1 MPLLVNSVPNLA
13 QGVSQQPDNL
23 RYPGQC
29 DEQVNAWATVVE
41 GLVKRP
47 PTNYVKNL
55 QASSTDSDKLFTH
68 FVKRDEQN
76 KYVIAVSLGGI
87 SAYNLSLG
95 TSIPVAVT
103 SIASAYLSL
112 GGTSLGAVTNPL
124 KDLRALTVADYT
136 FLVNKKKTVA
146 VNTDADLKSKDVR
159 NDDGKYQA
167 LVFVKLGDYEKTYN
181 IILDGKEVPFGGTGH
196 TSNKTPPAGHTYES
210 GTSAHGTNA
219 DTEVIAE
226 DLEIVLNAY
235 LGTEGTVSA
244 ATLSGGSGFT
254 DTGERKVWSNT
265 GRKMVLTTYE
275 FFIDQYQTSAH
286 TTKIGF
292 GAKGTVTF
300 KSGAVQSFN
309 LTQQG
314 NGYDGTLASDTYKL
328 TIRKHET
335 TTHTHVRIRMSNQVE
350 TTSTKT
356 DITSATPGFVM
367 PSFTPSVLSSG
378 SNYEVQRA
386 GAIIKIIGTSD
397 FTIRTEDGLANQ
409 GLGVAYK
416 EVDSITD
423 LPKRCFND
431 FRIRV
436 RGDADIAQDDYYVR
450 FQTKD
455 REDYGEGSW
464 VEIVGWTSDVRSAK
478 PPEGIDTTVSSETMP
493 VTLVPEFDADG
504 YVSKFFLQTPN
515 ELKNVVKTNGVVYKV
530 AEDHDS
536 SSDNEPGSGA
546 DWEEYWVATTDY
558 TDAPAWVAGRQYNL
572 TGSGYAARAAGDD
585 FTNPFPSFVGQTIND
600 VFFFK
605 NRLGFLTNNAVV
617 FSEAD
622 AYFNFFRTTTQQLL
636 DSAPIDVGLSHTKVA
651 ELQHAI
657 PFQEKLMLFSK
668 QSQFVLRGA
677 DILSP
682 KTVAIS
688 PVTEYDISDSINPVA
703 LGNYIYFTFKRNDFE
718 GVYEYF
724 VDNNTET
731 FNAEEI
737 TQQVPK
743 YIPKDASKIVGTQA
757 ENTLVIGTDDD
768 PTTLYVYKYFWS
780 NREKIQ
786 SAWMKFSFGRN
797 VVGFDFIDSQLF
809 LFTQDSEGIHLEQLT
824 LEDGLTDE
832 GLAYTLYLDSRV
844 DGSTLTA
851 TYSTTTKKSTIS
863 GFPYDPTGVEVYSKI
878 GHKYTFTR
886 TSATAGEVS
895 GDITSVPF
903 VAGKPYNMLYR
914 FSNQSLKQ
922 PTERGGRSAS
932 DYTYQTIRS
941 GSVNYADTGHFT
953 VEVTPQYRDTYSY
966 AFNPDIVGANLAL
979 NEFVPQDGHFRF
991 PIQAQPGEVT
1001 IEVKTDSAL
1010 PVKLLAAEFESMF
1023 VPRSR
1028 RYGS

>member
-29 DEQVNAWATVVE
+29 DEQINAWATVVE

-55 QASSTDSDKLFTH
+55 QASTTDSDKLFTH
-68 FVKRDEQN
+68 FIKRDEQN
-76 KYVIAVSLGGI
+76 KYAIVVSLGGV

-95 TSIPVAVT
+95 TSIPVSVSAL
-103 SIASAYLSL
+103 ASEYLSL
-112 GGTSLGAVTNPL
+112 GSSVTNPL
-124 KDLRALTVADYT
+124 KNLRALTVADFT
-136 FLVNKKKTVA
+136 FLVNKNRTVA
-146 VNTDADLKSKDVR
+146 VNTDTDLKSKDLEHE
-159 NDDGKYQA
+159 A

-181 IILDGKEVPFGGTGH
+181 IFLDGKEIP
-196 TSNKTPPAGHTYES
+196 SINKSFLNTDKDAPVGHTYES
-210 GTSAHGTNA
+210 GTAAKGTHA

-226 DLEIVLNAY
+226 DLETILNAGVASL
-235 LGTEGTVSA
+235 LGVTSL
-244 ATLSGGSGFT
+244 TLSGGSGFP
-254 DTGERKVWSNT
+254 N
-265 GRKMVLTTYE
+265 
-275 FFIDQYQTSAH
+275 
-286 TTKIGF
+286 
-292 GAKGTVTF
+292 
-300 KSGAVQSFN
+300 SGAVQNNKAGIYYKYTYRLIQKDSGGNIIGDGCQGEVRFFN
-309 LTQQG
+309 GSVTGTTKTHNGSGYNTDTTTNPLTLKIIQHTTTVRESSYYKYSVGGRVRQDKV
-314 NGYDGTLASDTYKL
+314 YTYKSSS
-328 TIRKHET
+328 RT
-335 TTHTHVRIRMSNQVE
+335 TTFE
-350 TTSTKT
+350 G
-356 DITSATPGFVM
+356 TPGATVGHVTL
-367 PSFTPSVLSSG
+367 PSSTQTIASTSYDV
-378 SNYEVQRA
+378 ERK
-386 GAIIKIIGTSD
+386 GAVIKITGTND
-397 FTIRTEDGLANQ
+397 FSVRTEDGLANQ

-423 LPKRCFND
+423 LPKRCFNG

-436 RGDADIAQDDYYVR
+436 RGDADIAQDDYYVQ

-455 REDYGEGSW
+455 KEDYGEGSW
-464 VEIVGWTSDVRSAK
+464 VECVGWENDDTSAGDST
-478 PPEGIDTTVSSETMP
+478 GIDTTLDFGTMP
-493 VTLVPEFDADG
+493 ITIVPAFGQVSLGQDPDRIYSFRAEIPNEERSTIDPSRPYG
-504 YVSKFFLQTPN
+504 YVS
-515 ELKNVVKTNGVVYKV
+515 
-530 AEDHDS
+530 
-536 SSDNEPGSGA
+536 
-546 DWEEYWVATTDY
+546 
-558 TDAPAWVAGRQYNL
+558 RQ
-572 TGSGYAARAAGDD
+572 AGDD
-585 FTNPFPSFVGQTIND
+585 FTNPFPSFVGQKIND

-605 NRLGFLTNNAVV
+605 NRLGFLTDNAVV

-651 ELQHAI
+651 QLQHAI

-743 YIPKDASKIVGTQA
+743 YVPKDVSKIVGSQA

-780 NREKIQ
+780 NKEKIQ

-797 VVGFDFIDSQLF
+797 VVGFEFIDSQLF
-809 LFTQDSEGIHLEQLT
+809 LFTQDTDGIHLEQLT

-832 GLAYTLYLDSRV
+832 GLDYTLYLDSKV
-844 DGSTLTA
+844 DGSTLTT
-851 TYSTTTKKSTIS
+851 TYSAATKKSTIS
-863 GFPYDPTGVEVYSKI
+863 GFSYDPAGVEVYSKV
-878 GHKYTFTR
+878 GHKYDFTR
-886 TSATAGEVS
+886 TSATAGEVT

-914 FSNQSLKQ
+914 FSNQTLKQ

-932 DYTYQTIRS
+932 DYTYQTMRS
-941 GSVNYADTGHFT
+941 GSVNYADTGHFV
-953 VEVTPQYRDTYSY
+953 VEVTPKYRDTYSY
-966 AFNPDIVGANLAL
+966 AFNPDILGANLAL

-991 PIQAQPGEVT
+991 PIQAQPEDVT

-1023 VPRSR
+1023 IPRSR

>member
-47 PTNYVKNL
+47 PTNYVKNV
-55 QASSTDSDKLFTH
+55 QTSSTDSDKLFTH

-76 KYVIAVSLGGI
+76 KYAITVSLGGI

-136 FLVNKKKTVA
+136 FLVNKKMGVKVSTA
-146 VNTDADLKSKDVR
+146 PDLKSKTIV
-159 NDDGKYQA
+159 NDEGKYEA
-167 LVFVKLGDYEKTYN
+167 LVFVKLGDYEKTYD
-181 IILDGKEVPFGGTGH
+181 ILLDGKVVPAINQSLLA
-196 TSNKTPPAGHTYES
+196 SNKTAPTGHTYES
-210 GTSAHGTNA
+210 GTASAGTHA
-219 DTEVIAE
+219 DTEIIAE
-226 DLEIVLNAY
+226 DLETVLSAY
-235 LGTEGTVSA
+235 LSSDKRISEALLT
-244 ATLSGGSGFT
+244 GGSGWEY
-254 DTGERKVWSNT
+254 DS
-265 GRKMVLTTYE
+265 GRTELPGYKEGYVNVRYE
-275 FFIDQYQTSAH
+275 FAIDQYATNAH
-286 TTKIGF
+286 IDQIGF
-292 GAKGTVTF
+292 GAKGVVVFKNGSVQSSKLTHHGTGYDNGLANDTLKLSITRHLVFYHYKYPSRARNKGVSYTESYKNTFTTSGSHGTMPTFTNSFLATNYTVERQ
-300 KSGAVQSFN
+300 GAV
-309 LTQQG
+309 
-314 NGYDGTLASDTYKL
+314 
-328 TIRKHET
+328 
-335 TTHTHVRIRMSNQVE
+335 
-350 TTSTKT
+350 
-356 DITSATPGFVM
+356 
-367 PSFTPSVLSSG
+367 
-378 SNYEVQRA
+378 
-386 GAIIKIIGTSD
+386 IKIEGDQD
-397 FTIRTEDGLANQ
+397 FSIRTEDGLANQ

-416 EVDSITD
+416 EVASITD
-423 LPKRCFND
+423 LPQRCFNS
-431 FRIRV
+431 FRVKV
-436 RGDADIAQDDYYVR
+436 RGDADIAQDDYYVK

-455 REDYGEGSW
+455 KEDYGEGSW
-464 VEIVGWTSDVRSAK
+464 VETVGWESDIRSAGEL
-478 PPEGIDTTVSSETMP
+478 EGIDTSINNRTMP
-493 VTLVPEFDADG
+493 ITLVPKLNSDG
-504 YVSKFFLQTPN
+504 SVNKFILQTPN
-515 ELKNVVKTNGVVYKV
+515 ELDGTVERNGTVYNLV
-530 AEDHDS
+530 EEHVSTA
-536 SSDNEPGSGA
+536 NTAPGSTVDTDGDGIY
-546 DWEEYWVATTDY
+546 DWEEYWVETTAY
-558 TDAPAWVAGRQYNL
+558 TTAPDWQEGIRYYDGLAGYVSRQ
-572 TGSGYAARAAGDD
+572 AGDD

-688 PVTEYDISDSINPVA
+688 PVTEYDISDSIEPVA

-731 FNAEEI
+731 FNADEI

-757 ENTLVIGTDDD
+757 ENTLVIGTDSDR
-768 PTTLYVYKYFWS
+768 TTLYVYKYFWS

-832 GLAYTLYLDSRV
+832 GLDYTLYLDSRV
-844 DGSTLTA
+844 DGSTL
-851 TYSTTTKKSTIS
+851 
-863 GFPYDPTGVEVYSKI
+863 
-878 GHKYTFTR
+878 
-886 TSATAGEVS
+886 
-895 GDITSVPF
+895 
-903 VAGKPYNMLYR
+903 MYR
-914 FSNQSLKQ
+914 CIIL
-922 PTERGGRSAS
+922 RA
-932 DYTYQTIRS
+932 YQ
-941 GSVNYADTGHFT
+941 
-953 VEVTPQYRDTYSY
+953 
-966 AFNPDIVGANLAL
+966 
-979 NEFVPQDGHFRF
+979 
-991 PIQAQPGEVT
+991 
-1001 IEVKTDSAL
+1001 
-1010 PVKLLAAEFESMF
+1010 
-1023 VPRSR
+1023 
-1028 RYGS
+1028 